1 MKKSTI
7 IIIIFFANAI
17 IIVLVNVIMMV
28 MMMMMIPTEASVVSK
43 LRLGEVHT
51 QPAVFSAGSSLY
63 YI

>member
-1 MKKSTI
+1 MKKATI
-7 IIIIFFANAI
+7 IIIIIFTIAI
-17 IIVLVNVIMMV
+17 IIVRFTVMVIMM
-28 MMMMMIPTEASVVSK
+28 MMVQTEASVVSK